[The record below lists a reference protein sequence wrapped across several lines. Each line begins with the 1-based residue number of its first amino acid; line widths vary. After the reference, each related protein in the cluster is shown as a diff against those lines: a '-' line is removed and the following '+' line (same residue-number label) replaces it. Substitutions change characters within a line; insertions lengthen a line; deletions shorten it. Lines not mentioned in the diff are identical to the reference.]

1 MAITKCINLLNCQ
14 PHLNKV
20 WSILEQLRKMRA
32 MWCTEKACERAGL
45 PLLARASHSERKA
58 AALGQVVRSLK
69 FHGKHSSRV
78 RFVRI
83 RARTTRSRFRSEK
96 RTRPHRSVITHSQQN
111 TASPTIFF
119 QSKKTWR
126 FSLQERE
133 KKRCNLFSFY
143 NWMIMILK
151 LHATT
156 QRSKNIVNIS

>member
-20 WSILEQLRKMRA
+20 WSKLEQLRKMRA
-32 MWCTEKACERAGL
+32 IWCTEKACERAGL

-83 RARTTRSRFRSEK
+83 RARTTRSRFRSDK

-111 TASPTIFF
+111 TASPTCFF
-119 QSKKTWR
+119 FSRKRREDSVFKKER
-126 FSLQERE
+126 KKGAISLV
-133 KKRCNLFSFY
+133 F
-143 NWMIMILK
+143 
-151 LHATT
+151 TT
-156 QRSKNIVNIS
+156 E